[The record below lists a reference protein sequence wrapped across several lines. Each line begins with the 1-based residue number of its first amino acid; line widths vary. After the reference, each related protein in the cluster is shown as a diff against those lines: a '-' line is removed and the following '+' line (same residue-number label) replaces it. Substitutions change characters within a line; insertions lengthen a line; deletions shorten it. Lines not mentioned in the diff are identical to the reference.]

1 MAPQPDEKRESG
13 VNPERSGHC
22 IQGVSFDWIH
32 CTFTV
37 WEGKRYMLI
46 CKSGNLLSTW
56 GETSDESSVPDRKVF
71 ALCLFGVSAFG
82 SRHFLFMECARC
94 GTVQAAGIWI
104 LNIHFDFW
112 SDRSWRHS
120 ACYAGKL
127 NVPHQNPSKSDI
139 LLPNEFAYI
148 INQPQYLIRPL
159 QHLSQWC
166 SDFSISFHSG
176 LPAASRWGN
185 ERGLDILVADVFLS
199 WVCVTWMVKSVK
211 GAIHTIL

>member
-1 MAPQPDEKRESG
+1 
-13 VNPERSGHC
+13 
-22 IQGVSFDWIH
+22 
-32 CTFTV
+32 
-37 WEGKRYMLI
+37 MLI

-120 ACYAGKL
+120 ACYIRQHKCL
-127 NVPHQNPSKSDI
+127 LTKSLQSEDTVTQS
-139 LLPNEFAYI
+139 FASI
-148 INQPQYLIRPL
+148 INQPKCSIRQL
-159 QHLSQWC
+159 RHLHQCC
-166 SDFSISFHSG
+166 SEISILFYPGS
-176 LPAASRWGN
+176 PAASRMSEWERLGHTDSRCFYLYVFIGN
-185 ERGLDILVADVFLS
+185 VQIPVLFHFSPRSMWKTRICRIDL
-199 WVCVTWMVKSVK
+199 
-211 GAIHTIL
+211 

>member
-1 MAPQPDEKRESG
+1 
-13 VNPERSGHC
+13 
-22 IQGVSFDWIH
+22 
-32 CTFTV
+32 
-37 WEGKRYMLI
+37 MLI

-56 GETSDESSVPDRKVF
+56 GETSDESSVPIKKVF
-71 ALCLFGVSAFG
+71 ALDFFGVSAFG

-166 SDFSISFHSG
+166 SDFSISFIRDYLQ
-176 LPAASRWGN
+176 LPGGGM
-185 ERGLDILVADVFLS
+185 RGIWIFWWQMFFCPEFVWHGWWNL
-199 WVCVTWMVKSVK
+199 
-211 GAIHTIL
+211 

>member
-1 MAPQPDEKRESG
+1 
-13 VNPERSGHC
+13 
-22 IQGVSFDWIH
+22 
-32 CTFTV
+32 
-37 WEGKRYMLI
+37 MLI

-176 LPAASRWGN
+176 LPAASRWGEWEEFGHSGGRCFFVLSLCDMDGEICKGCN
-185 ERGLDILVADVFLS
+185 PYDSLDSLDESIRKTRIWRIDLFL
-199 WVCVTWMVKSVK
+199 
-211 GAIHTIL
+211 

>member
-37 WEGKRYMLI
+37 WEGKRYMMI
-46 CKSGNLLSTW
+46 CKSGNLLSIW

-94 GTVQAAGIWI
+94 GTVQAAGMILI
-104 LNIHFDFW
+104 LNMHFDFW

-120 ACYAGKL
+120 VCYAGKI

-148 INQPQYLIRPL
+148 INQPKYSIRQPWHPR
-159 QHLSQWC
+159 QCC
-166 SDFSISFHSG
+166 SDFSISPYWDYLQ
-176 LPAASRWGN
+176 LPGRAN
-185 ERGLDILVADVFLS
+185 ERGLDVLIADVF
-199 WVCVTWMVKSVK
+199 CTFFYNTWSCMESR
-211 GAIHTIL
+211 I

>member
-1 MAPQPDEKRESG
+1 MVIFVFHDSAHPFHGFILSFIVQKLPEKNWLFCTNCYNNSCTIPYRVLSAQRVSQPDEKRESG

-22 IQGVSFDWIH
+22 IQGVAFVCIH

-56 GETSDESSVPDRKVF
+56 GETSDESSVPGKKVF

-120 ACYAGKL
+120 ACYAGKI

-139 LLPNEFAYI
+139 LLT
-148 INQPQYLIRPL
+148 QRIRL
-159 QHLSQWC
+159 TL
-166 SDFSISFHSG
+166 
-176 LPAASRWGN
+176 
-185 ERGLDILVADVFLS
+185 
-199 WVCVTWMVKSVK
+199 
-211 GAIHTIL
+211 